1 MFTISHKK
9 PISNHGLPPHLVLP
23 SGNAFLLAVASVLT
37 RTLIFVL
44 VPTFFMTYGKQPAA
58 NTTLQHVLS
67 LSCGLGMTC
76 VLIAYSS
83 LWWPKITQ
91 PSLCTPT
98 SSWFFRG
105 LYVPSTRPFCFT
117 VPIHKRGL
125 RRTHL
130 WSAREDNFDQISLSM
145 KRCGLGITTIAFRW
159 IM

>member
-1 MFTISHKK
+1 MTTRQRR
-9 PISNHGLPPHLVLP
+9 G
-23 SGNAFLLAVASVLT
+23 
-37 RTLIFVL
+37 RTLREGLGAGL
-44 VPTFFMTYGKQPAA
+44 VSRKNWRRGTASRDVTDWFFMTYGKQPAA

-125 RRTHL
+125 RRTYR
-130 WSAREDNFDQISLSM
+130 WSAREDSFDKISLPM
-145 KRCGLGITTIAFRW
+145 KRCELGITTIAFTW
-159 IM
+159 IT